1 MPGIHRF
8 LGFYLLIGLIQGIVF
23 YYSDQLYRLSETV
36 FFVTYTVVLVGG
48 TILQLLGKKP
58 DSGGRCYLRWHSPC

>member
-23 YYSDQLYRLSETV
+23 YFSDQLYRLSETL

-48 TILQLLGKKP
+48 TTLQLLGKKP
-58 DSGGRCYLRWHSPC
+58 DSGAPCCLRWRSPC